1 MLLPEKL
8 NKIKKIAQ
16 LPIMVNYSKINTK
29 QKPHQR
35 YFTNQTISNE
45 SEIKSIALNI
55 KNAKDKQGENKKGI
69 FFSQKENRK
78 T

>member
-1 MLLPEKL
+1 M
-8 NKIKKIAQ
+8 
-16 LPIMVNYSKINTK
+16 
-29 QKPHQR
+29 PHQR

-69 FFSQKENRK
+69 FFPQKENRK